1 METKF
6 QSDVTPASLSGIS
19 FKSRLY
25 DALGGGRGLV
35 SQLTLL
41 LSGTNTNGFLTGSS
55 ILKLVSGRCSLF
67 TSVMI
72 NHSQVFGRIPMIFN
86 KALTGLLLCGIFVFI
101 TEMP

>member
-35 SQLTLL
+35 SQLAS
-41 LSGTNTNGFLTGSS
+41 LSSGINTSGFLIGSS
-55 ILKLVSGRCSLF
+55 MLKLVSRRCFLVFVSAIMY
-67 TSVMI
+67 TS
-72 NHSQVFGRIPMIFN
+72 QYRCRIPTR
-86 KALTGLLLCGIFVFI
+86 KATMDV
-101 TEMP
+101 